1 MLHLPV
7 TSADVSVSCD
17 RGNDAMRI
25 IKSEHPDM
33 GTYLFERCTTD
44 GAGRDA
50 GSSLHDDVATALKEI
65 DWVEN
70 FSIHAAD
77 GDDSVVGADV
87 IFDEQW
93 PDIKT
98 SNPDQVSEVFHRL
111 GLRTIANQ
119 ALASRQ
125 LSADDPL
132 SAESSGAIDLEAT
145 DLFEFGE

>member
-1 MLHLPV
+1 
-7 TSADVSVSCD
+7 
-17 RGNDAMRI
+17 
-25 IKSEHPDM
+25 M
-33 GTYLFERCTTD
+33 GIYLFERCTTD
-44 GAGRDA
+44 GAGHEA
-50 GSSLHDDVATALKEI
+50 GDSLHDDVAKALKEI
-65 DWVEN
+65 DWVET
-70 FSIHAAD
+70 FAIHAAD

-119 ALASRQ
+119 ALASSQ

-132 SAESSGAIDLEAT
+132 SAESSGTVDLEGLN
-145 DLFEFGE
+145 LFEFDE